1 MVRSPPE
8 RVRIGEVRRER
19 VAAINDFDRMQET
32 IQTISHY
39 AEIYHQGLVELVSFD
54 GENVKVRF
62 KGACEGCPLLPW
74 TLKMTV
80 ERTIRDLFPNV
91 KTVEAV

>member
-1 MVRSPPE
+1 MSSL
-8 RVRIGEVRRER
+8 
-19 VAAINDFDRMQET
+19 NDFERMQEA

-39 AEIYHQGLVELVSFD
+39 AEIYHQGQVDLVSFD
-54 GENVKVRF
+54 GEHVKVQF

-80 ERTIRDLFPNV
+80 ERMVHDLFPHV
-91 KTVEAV
+91 KSVEAVQEPSGTV